1 MGLDLTSILLIGLI
15 LGILIGSFIVGF
27 INYKKIFLKTVG
39 FLENKYNIPKP
50 LIFSLYNVNNRDGFL
65 SLWRKPIN
73 VFFAFIPFIFT
84 ILVLILITL
93 IFLFA
98 TNYIMDDIFSYIIY
112 PTSLISLLPGWLIVW
127 IKIKK
132 LMTLEKFYR
141 DIPLSFKYSKII
153 FRDSQKD
160 VNKIENYLM
169 QFYKQVKPFYNRYRF
184 SLFTIQSNFNY
195 YFVYL
200 RAIGHLLK
208 SEKII
213 NFLEKNTN
221 IEIIID
227 NRRVDFNEFKQ
238 VLLNNFFCVFYYFNF
253 YGCSSN
259 FLDDFQEFENSEIIK
274 NGYKFNEIKE
284 TDLLV
289 NGGTRFIP

>member
-1 MGLDLTSILLIGLI
+1 
-15 LGILIGSFIVGF
+15 
-27 INYKKIFLKTVG
+27 
-39 FLENKYNIPKP
+39 
-50 LIFSLYNVNNRDGFL
+50 
-65 SLWRKPIN
+65 
-73 VFFAFIPFIFT
+73 
-84 ILVLILITL
+84 
-93 IFLFA
+93 
-98 TNYIMDDIFSYIIY
+98 
-112 PTSLISLLPGWLIVW
+112 
-127 IKIKK
+127 
-132 LMTLEKFYR
+132 MTLEKFYR